1 MNWLIP
7 YKTSDLKKHM
17 LFLSSVKTL
26 LNKSMFCLFVIM
38 LLFLNVFMG
47 YSCYKTTTVANKNMP
62 IEKENEEYVSPQAV
76 FVLTLAAIAAQ

>member
-1 MNWLIP
+1 
-7 YKTSDLKKHM
+7 M